1 MNSKSQKNN
10 KEANKI
16 SIQMLP
22 ITIASL
28 TVSAI
33 NGIIGFLAVYFFAPI
48 WIKIVAWWN
57 KNEIH

>member
-22 ITIASL
+22 ITIGSL
-28 TVSAI
+28 TISAI
-33 NGIIGFLAVYFFAPI
+33 NGIVGFLAVYFFACSM
-48 WIKIVAWWN
+48 V
-57 KNEIH
+57 E

>member
-1 MNSKSQKNN
+1 MSD
-10 KEANKI
+10 KEPNKI
-16 SIQMLP
+16 TIQMLP

-33 NGIIGFLAVYFFAPI
+33 NGIVGFLAVYFFAPI
-48 WIKIVAWWN
+48 WVKIVAWWN